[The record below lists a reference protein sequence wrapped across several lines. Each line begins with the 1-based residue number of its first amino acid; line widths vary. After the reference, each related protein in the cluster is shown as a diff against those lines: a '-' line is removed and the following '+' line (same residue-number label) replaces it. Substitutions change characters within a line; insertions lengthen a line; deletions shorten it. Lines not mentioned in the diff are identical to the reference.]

1 LIKMSVIVPAARL
14 ELDKKM
20 VRATM
25 RQAGQEIAR
34 EARRLIRTSQG
45 GGRLY
50 RGPGGSAKAY
60 RGGYIRGSHQ
70 ASASG
75 QAPASVTGNLAR
87 SIVVRPFKSGEGV
100 AIRDTA
106 FYALF
111 LEGGATGG
119 GRMGPRGNKRRGKGG
134 IGTTRVMLPRPFL
147 TMALQ
152 TQSATLGPRLVRA
165 VEDGVKLRVKK

>member
-1 LIKMSVIVPAARL
+1 MIKMSVTVPAARL
-14 ELDKKM
+14 ELDKRL

-34 EARRLIRTSQG
+34 EARRLIRSSQG
-45 GGRLY
+45 GGQLY

-60 RGGYIRGSHQ
+60 RGGYIRGLHQ
-70 ASASG
+70 ASAAG
-75 QAPASVTGNLAR
+75 AAPSSITGTLAR

-134 IGTTRVMLPRPFL
+134 IGTVRVLLPRPFL

-152 TQSATLGPRLVRA
+152 SKSATLGPRLVRA
-165 VEDGVKLRVKK
+165 VESGVRLRVKK